1 MADVTVDTLKERIV
15 AFAEGYA
22 ASTGLDLTVST
33 TRDTADAITVSIDG
47 PDAPRVVGKGARVL
61 DALQLVATT
70 ACIHRG
76 DPRLNVLFD
85 SEGYRAR
92 REQLLIET
100 ANDLA
105 AQVEEAGQ
113 EAVLDPL
120 SALERKIV
128 HNALLD
134 HPGVMTY
141 SEGMEPNRYIVI
153 APKPAQ

>member
-153 APKPAQ
+153 APRPAQ

>member
-1 MADVTVDTLKERIV
+1 MADVTVDTLKERVV

-33 TRDTADAITVSIDG
+33 TRDTADAITISIDG
-47 PDAPRVVGKGARVL
+47 PDAARVIGRGSRVL
-61 DALQLVATT
+61 DALQLVSTT

-85 SEGYRAR
+85 SEGYRQR

-153 APKPAQ
+153 APRPAQ

>member
-1 MADVTVDTLKERIV
+1 MADVTVDTLKERIF

-22 ASTGLDLTVST
+22 ASTGLELTVST
-33 TRDTADAITVSIDG
+33 TRDTPDAITVSIDG
-47 PDAPRVVGKGARVL
+47 PDAARVIGRGSRVL

-70 ACIHRG
+70 SCIHRG

-100 ANDLA
+100 AHDLA

-120 SALERKIV
+120 PALERKIV
-128 HNALLD
+128 HNALLE

-141 SEGMEPNRYIVI
+141 SEGLEPNRYIVI
-153 APKPAQ
+153 APRPAQ

>member
-1 MADVTVDTLKERIV
+1 MADVTVDTLKERVV
-15 AFAEGYA
+15 AFAEGYV

-33 TRDTADAITVSIDG
+33 TRDTADAITISIDG
-47 PDAPRVVGKGARVL
+47 PDAARVIGRGSRVL

-85 SEGYRAR
+85 SEGYRQR

-153 APKPAQ
+153 APRPAQ